1 LHRRKKNGK
10 HGIKSASSSPQ
21 GVHQMTTS
29 NTFRPVRKAVFP
41 VAGLGTRFLPATK
54 VMPKEMLPINDRPL
68 IQYVVEEA
76 REAGIEE
83 FIFVTGRYKEML
95 EEHFDFQPELEQ
107 TLEARGRV
115 EMLKK
120 VRDSEM
126 PAGRLFLTRQPRPLG
141 LGHAVWCAAKLVGNE
156 PFAVLLPDVLMK
168 GEKGCLKQMVDI
180 YNETGGNIIAVEEV
194 APEEAHKYGIVKSAN
209 PDDTIIKIDGLV
221 EKPKA
226 GTQPSNLSVVGRYI
240 LQPEIFDHLS
250 VFETGAGGEIQLTDA
265 MIKLIGNQPF
275 NGMRFEG
282 KSYDC
287 GSRLGFIEANIV
299 YGLSDKEIGNGVRKI
314 LDRFK

>member
-1 LHRRKKNGK
+1 M
-10 HGIKSASSSPQ
+10 SPFDSS
-21 GVHQMTTS
+21 T
-29 NTFRPVRKAVFP
+29 NFKPVRKAVFP

-68 IQYVVEEA
+68 IQHVYEEA

-107 TLEARGRV
+107 TLEARGKE

-141 LGHAVWCAAKLVGNE
+141 LGHAVWCAAKMIGDE
-156 PFAVLLPDVLMK
+156 PFAVLLPDVLIR
-168 GEKGCLKQMVDI
+168 GPEGCLKQMVNV
-180 YNETGGNIIAVEEV
+180 YNECGGNVIAVQEV
-194 APEEAHKYGIVKSAN
+194 AREETKNYGIV
-209 PDDTIIKIDGLV
+209 DTDEGNQGLVRVNGLV
-221 EKPKA
+221 EKPNPEEA
-226 GTQPSNLSVVGRYI
+226 PSTLSVTGRYI
-240 LQPEIFDHLS
+240 LQPQIFDYLAA
-250 VFETGAGGEIQLTDA
+250 FETGAGGEIQLTDA
-265 MIKLIGNQPF
+265 MARLIGEQPF
-275 NGMRFEG
+275 HALRFEG

-299 YGLSDKEIGNGVRKI
+299 YGMDDPKIGKEVKNIIRRYK
-314 LDRFK
+314 D